1 MRSTFYGLEIAK
13 TGLFISQN
21 QLDISGHNISN
32 VDTPGYTRQRLGIA
46 SLPPAVGTSL
56 IATDIKGTSGRGVT
70 TICVEQIRNPFLD
83 YQYRKEN
90 SITSSWT
97 TKEQYFEYVEALFNN
112 ELDSIETSTGISAIF
127 SGFYDSLY
135 ELQQKPEDK
144 EIRVNVQQNAIVM
157 TETLNRYYN
166 DLVEQQDTLNESL
179 RITVDEVNA
188 IAKEIAQL
196 NEQIYGFELSGA
208 RANDLRDQRNELL
221 DTLSGLIDI
230 ETFEDTNG
238 QLVVQID
245 GKNLVRHAD
254 YKQLATV
261 ANIDNPI
268 DDGATK
274 LYGIYWANS
283 EGEPTTS
290 KVEAQGGALKG
301 YMDIRDGNSKDSIGI
316 PYVIQQLNGL
326 CQKIAQDMNE
336 IHEKGYT
343 IPHGDNAESR
353 TGVDFFYVP
362 VDENGEKDYSQIT
375 AQNFRISDDI
385 MDDVYNIAASDMK
398 VADGGTD
405 NDQMGNGR
413 IALEMCGLI
422 NKRDESGV
430 DDSIDGKYKTIL
442 SAISVEMDRIHDTA
456 SGQLVMVN
464 QVEQQRR
471 SISDVSL
478 DEEMTDVIRF
488 GHAYNAASRV
498 ISAVDEQLDTLINKM
513 GLVGRA

>member
-21 QLDISGHNISN
+21 QLDVSGHNISN
-32 VDTPGYTRQRLGIA
+32 VDTKGYTRQRLSIA
-46 SLPPAVGTSL
+46 SLPPAIGTSL

-83 YQYRKEN
+83 YQFRKEN
-90 SITSSWT
+90 SVTSKWQ

-112 ELDSIETSTGISAIF
+112 ELDAIETSTGISAIF
-127 SGFYDSLY
+127 SDFYDALY
-135 ELQQKPEDK
+135 ELQEQPEDK
-144 EIRVNVQQNAIVM
+144 AIRLNVQQKAIVM
-157 TETLNRYYN
+157 TDTLNNYFN
-166 DLVEQQDTLNESL
+166 DLVGQQDTLNESV
-179 RITVDEVNA
+179 RITVDEINS
-188 IAKEIAQL
+188 IAREIAQL

-208 RANDLRDQRNELL
+208 KANDLRDQRNALL

-238 QLVVQID
+238 QLIVQVD

-254 YKQLATV
+254 YKQMATV
-261 ANIDNPI
+261 DDIENPI
-268 DDGATK
+268 EGGQK
-274 LYGIYWANS
+274 LYGVYWEDSQGN
-283 EGEPTTS
+283 PTTS
-290 KVEAQGGALKG
+290 TVGITGGSLKG
-301 YMDIRDGNSKDSIGI
+301 YMDIRDGNSKTSIGI
-316 PYVIQQLNGL
+316 PYVIDQLNGL
-326 CQKIAQDMNE
+326 CQKIAADMNE

-343 IPHGDNAESR
+343 IPNGDNGESK
-353 TGVDFFYVP
+353 TGIDFFHVP
-362 VDENGEKDYSQIT
+362 VDENGEKDYSKIT

-385 MDDVYNIAASDMK
+385 MNDVYNIAASDMK
-398 VADGGTD
+398 VSADGSE
-405 NDQMGNGR
+405 NEQKGNGR

-422 NKRDESGV
+422 NKKNESGN
-430 DDSIDGKYKTIL
+430 DDSIDGYYKNIL
-442 SAISVEMDRIHDTA
+442 NNISVEMDHIHSTYQ
-456 SGQLVMVN
+456 GQAVMVN
-464 QVEQQRR
+464 HLEQQRR

-498 ISAVDEQLDTLINKM
+498 ISAIDEELDNLINKM